1 MHNFVSHSLLQQ
13 QAALNLTKLAN
24 QESAGFGEST
34 IEALILRLTV
44 SFPLF
49 LYLMMPFR
57 PLMLIQ
63 IQQAEAP
70 QDVTTAMANEA
81 PPPLKDDERAMLL
94 KLQQLIQRR
103 LDA

>member
-1 MHNFVSHSLLQQ
+1 
-13 QAALNLTKLAN
+13 
-24 QESAGFGEST
+24 
-34 IEALILRLTV
+34 
-44 SFPLF
+44 
-49 LYLMMPFR
+49 MMPFR